1 MIHVVAIITAKPG
14 MREAILKEFRANVP
28 AVHAEQG
35 CIEYGPAID
44 AGGSPAKFG
53 DDTIRGDREVGKSGS
68 AEGPCGIAAYG
79 GLCGQDSGDDRHP
92 RHPRPVT
99 GLKQPVGFALGR
111 GVSGLLDSRPTG
123 FSTGYHGISTALSSC
138 SVICRSS
145 G

>member
-44 AGGSPAKFG
+44 TDTSPAKYG
-53 DDTIRGDREVGKSGS
+53 DDTFVVIEKWESVRGHRCMRHARVATTS
-68 AEGPCGIAAYG
+68 ACE
-79 GLCGQDSGDDRHP
+79 
-92 RHPRPVT
+92 
-99 GLKQPVGFALGR
+99 
-111 GVSGLLDSRPTG
+111 SRMSRL
-123 FSTGYHGISTALSSC
+123 FSTEYHEISTALSSC
-138 SVICRSS
+138 SVICRGS

>member
-53 DDTIRGDREVGKSGS
+53 DDTFVVIEKWESP
-68 AEGPCGIAAYG
+68 E
-79 GLCGQDSGDDRHP
+79 
-92 RHPRPVT
+92 
-99 GLKQPVGFALGR
+99 AL
-111 GVSGLLDSRPTG
+111 
-123 FSTGYHGISTALSSC
+123 
-138 SVICRSS
+138 
-145 G
+145 